1 MLGQAR
7 PGWLHDE
14 VDVTRGPAGVG
25 PQADVG
31 LLGLGDLLNA
41 GGRSSQQRAEFFPIR
56 NRGKVSP

>member
-1 MLGQAR
+1 VLGQAR

-41 GGRSSQQRAEFFPIR
+41 GGRSSQQRAEFA
-56 NRGKVSP
+56 GCS